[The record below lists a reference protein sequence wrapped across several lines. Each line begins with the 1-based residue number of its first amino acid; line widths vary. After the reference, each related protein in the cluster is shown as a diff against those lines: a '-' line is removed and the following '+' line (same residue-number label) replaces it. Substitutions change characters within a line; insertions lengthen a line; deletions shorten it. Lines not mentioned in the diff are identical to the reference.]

1 MKKQAFED
9 VSPIDSLVIFQPI
22 PVSLQGSKSNSV
34 ASLAILI
41 LKLKPFVVSN
51 HLVSLK
57 FKTWRPQNWL
67 GVKPT

>member
-22 PVSLQGSKSNSV
+22 PVSLQGSKPNSV

-41 LKLKPFVVSN
+41 LKLKP
-51 HLVSLK
+51 LVGLK
-57 FKTWRPQNWL
+57 QF
-67 GVKPT
+67 G